1 MTESPETKEKGQWI
15 LVFSNFRL
23 QSSKLVTWPINH
35 ELSQK
40 REWIFT
46 SWELQVSHWNI
57 IFFST
62 FPLVNLKCDWVDR
75 LMPKET
81 CPCWDVIFH
90 YFAGEIL
97 RMLTP
102 NLPFWLSSWDSYS
115 VAETL
120 PQVAWLV
127 RGATD
132 CCITVHNLFK
142 GKTDANLSEEA
153 QYRSPLAARACN
165 Q

>member
-1 MTESPETKEKGQWI
+1 MANQP
-15 LVFSNFRL
+15 
-23 QSSKLVTWPINH
+23 
-35 ELSQK
+35 
-40 REWIFT
+40 
-46 SWELQVSHWNI
+46 WNI
-57 IFFST
+57 PKKRMNIYFLRIASVTLKYYFLFY
-62 FPLVNLKCDWVDR
+62 FPISKLKCDWVDR
-75 LMPKET
+75 LMLKET

-115 VAETL
+115 AAETL

-142 GKTDANLSEEA
+142 GKTGANLSEEA